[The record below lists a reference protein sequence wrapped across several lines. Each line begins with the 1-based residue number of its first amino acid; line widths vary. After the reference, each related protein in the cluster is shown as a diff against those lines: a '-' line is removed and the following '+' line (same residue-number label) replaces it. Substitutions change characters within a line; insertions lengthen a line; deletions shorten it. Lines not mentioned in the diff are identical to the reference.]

1 MGTAWEGDHVLHEL
15 WYDPGSPSAPKA
27 SKCLTAL
34 QGLDVLWEG
43 AGPGSCALMEISIL
57 PSPEGPTLLLQL
69 RRADRFIPNARR
81 IARMRFGI
89 FLALPE
95 RSSTIFLMETAS
107 PGALSQQGSA

>member
-1 MGTAWEGDHVLHEL
+1 MSFGMTQVLHL
-15 WYDPGSPSAPKA
+15 LQKPP
-27 SKCLTAL
+27 KCLTAL

-69 RRADRFIPNARR
+69 RGADRFIPNARR